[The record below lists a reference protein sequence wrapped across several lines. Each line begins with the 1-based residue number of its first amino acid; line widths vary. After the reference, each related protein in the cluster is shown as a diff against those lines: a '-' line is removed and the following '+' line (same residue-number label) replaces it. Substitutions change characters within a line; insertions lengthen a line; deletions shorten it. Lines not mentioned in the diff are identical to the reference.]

1 MPYIASVTARY
12 TRKFQI
18 EKDDWIGL
26 DMLVTL
32 AVEEGEAQ
40 LVDPAEIRAEAFR
53 QAKEAVLEQIA
64 EARRER
70 DEARAR
76 IRAEIEAA
84 RNGMPAASADQIG
97 SQPAPPVTVAEAEQ
111 RFYARYGDVIGAG
124 GWAAVQRYTG
134 IKAKEPTTITR
145 WYAAAQAVRDRMAQ
159 DAASPT
165 NGQH

>member
-53 QAKEAVLEQIA
+53 QARESVLAQIA
-64 EARRER
+64 EARCEH

-76 IRAEIEAA
+76 ARTEIEAA
-84 RNGMPAASADQIG
+84 RNGMPAAPANQTD
-97 SQPAPPVTVAEAEQ
+97 SQPQPALPATVTEAEQ
-111 RFYARYGDVIGAG
+111 R
-124 GWAAVQRYTG
+124 
-134 IKAKEPTTITR
+134 
-145 WYAAAQAVRDRMAQ
+145 
-159 DAASPT
+159 
-165 NGQH
+165 

>member
-1 MPYIASVTARY
+1 MPYIATVTARY

-53 QAKEAVLEQIA
+53 QARESVMEQIA

-76 IRAEIEAA
+76 GRTEIEAPHTSA
-84 RNGMPAASADQIG
+84 AAPAPAESSNGQH
-97 SQPAPPVTVAEAEQ
+97 QPAPPATVAEAEQ
-111 RFYARYGDVIGAG
+111 RFYARYGDIIGAG
-124 GWAAVQRYTG
+124 GWVAVQRYTG
-134 IKAKEPTTITR
+134 IRAKEPSTIKG
-145 WYAAAQAVRDRMAQ
+145 WYAAAQAVRDRIER
-159 DAASPT
+159 DAA
-165 NGQH
+165 